1 MRLKQV
7 SIFVHFVLYSI
18 SNFFSNI
25 LGCSSNLPS
34 ALFSAVTMMVTFC
47 LWPEYTC
54 PSLAYVLS
62 PNRSCGSF
70 KSESKGF
77 GPSWTTLYAQ
87 CTHVQLSVLYGT
99 TYVILSELECSR
111 QEAWHTLCLEQLCCC
126 TVESTVFVHL
136 YTDTPVGDLHWTNPR
151 VEYRKLYMC
160 TLSVQSC
167 SAWSKPFRFRFE
179 TPATPVR

>member
-7 SIFVHFVLYSI
+7 SIFVLFVLYSI

-54 PSLAYVLS
+54 PSLAYILS

-126 TVESTVFVHL
+126 TVAPYSSL
-136 YTDTPVGDLHWTNPR
+136 
-151 VEYRKLYMC
+151 C
-160 TLSVQSC
+160 TLAHSQLFVLSWRTTR
-167 SAWSKPFRFRFE
+167 ARL
-179 TPATPVR
+179 A

>member
-1 MRLKQV
+1 
-7 SIFVHFVLYSI
+7 
-18 SNFFSNI
+18 
-25 LGCSSNLPS
+25 
-34 ALFSAVTMMVTFC
+34 MVTFC

-62 PNRSCGSF
+62 LNRSCGSF
-70 KSESKGF
+70 KSKSKGF

-126 TVESTVFVHL
+126 TVAPYSSL
-136 YTDTPVGDLHWTNPR
+136 
-151 VEYRKLYMC
+151 C
-160 TLSVQSC
+160 TLAHSQLFVLSWRTNRARLAPKMVLIWAWYSNFIEASGARTLFRPVIWLSVHQYC
-167 SAWSKPFRFRFE
+167 DL
-179 TPATPVR
+179 